1 MGVVGPGGRVLQ
13 VMCGE
18 DALPPPGLRRPRG
31 RFGRQPGEGAGAE
44 AGGQA
49 AGEGAGGETGGQPE
63 GGATGEAAQFML
75 GLF

>member
-31 RFGRQPGEGAGAE
+31 RSGRQLGGGAGAE
-44 AGGQA
+44 AG
-49 AGEGAGGETGGQPE
+49 EQPE
-63 GGATGEAAQFML
+63 GGAGGEAAQFLL